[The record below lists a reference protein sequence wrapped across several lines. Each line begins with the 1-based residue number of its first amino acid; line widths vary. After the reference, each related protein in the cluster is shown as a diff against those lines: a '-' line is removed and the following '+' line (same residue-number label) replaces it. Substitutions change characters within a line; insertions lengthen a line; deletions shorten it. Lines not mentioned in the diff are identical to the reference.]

1 MASVIVPNLIVFVAV
16 VAAVMTAFV
25 LVIRRIARYP

>member
-1 MASVIVPNLIVFVAV
+1 VPNLILFVAV
-16 VAAVMTAFV
+16 LAAVITAFV